1 MCSPA
6 GVCSKGQLSFKTSH
20 PLCDG
25 LHSLHSQSH
34 ALYTLSYSCC
44 TYYIVAC
51 CTYPMPEVHVL
62 QLVYSAVLPTVDSWF
77 QTLSD
82 DSVPVTPVNDG
93 PQQRTKTPV
102 SSLFTY
108 CDVVCTWVRGV
119 ETLED
124 HTHLASLATLCFGVS
139 NTLYIRRLLGILN
152 DSRKSLRPFC

>member
-1 MCSPA
+1 MIPTISHYLTLAHTVCSPA

-25 LHSLHSQSH
+25 LHSLRSQSH

-62 QLVYSAVLPTVDSWF
+62 QLVYSALLPTVDSWI

-93 PQQRTKTPV
+93 PQQRAKTPV
-102 SSLFTY
+102 SSLFIY
-108 CDVVCTWVRGV
+108 CDVVCTWVGGWR
-119 ETLED
+119 
-124 HTHLASLATLCFGVS
+124 H
-139 NTLYIRRLLGILN
+139 
-152 DSRKSLRPFC
+152 